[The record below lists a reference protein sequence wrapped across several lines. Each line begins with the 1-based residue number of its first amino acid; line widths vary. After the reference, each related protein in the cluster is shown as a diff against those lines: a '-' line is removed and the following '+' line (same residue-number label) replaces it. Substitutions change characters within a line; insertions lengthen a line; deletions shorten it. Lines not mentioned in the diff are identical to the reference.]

1 MNLLLSTACNR
12 RCVYCFA
19 ADKIATNLPAEKGF
33 MPLNNV
39 RKVINFLQKSK
50 VNEVG
55 IIGGE
60 PTLHPDFIPA
70 IKLIL
75 SAGFN
80 IRLFTNGI
88 IFPKYIDFLSS
99 LENKRCEI
107 LINIHPSRFYSPK
120 EKRNLNRALFYLNQK
135 VTLGFTIFE
144 KYFSAG
150 FMLPVIDKYRLKRSI
165 RISQAHK
172 LLGFKNIY
180 LPLSQRKF
188 VARRIV
194 DFAQDCD
201 KKDVTLIFDCGFT
214 LCSFSAQDL
223 GKLRLYGAI
232 TNMNCNPVIDVGPD
246 LTIWRCFATSKIWN
260 RKLSDFD
267 NLGQIYKYYNEKSF
281 RFSRLGNNGKCM
293 NCKYMRRLQCSGGCL
308 ALTLTSLG
316 LESDA

>member
-1 MNLLLSTACNR
+1 
-12 RCVYCFA
+12 
-19 ADKIATNLPAEKGF
+19 
-33 MPLNNV
+33 MPLDNV

-60 PTLHPDFIPA
+60 PTLHPQFIPA

-75 SAGFN
+75 RAGLN

-88 IFPKYIDFLSS
+88 ILPKYIDFLSS

-107 LINIHPSRFYSPK
+107 LINIHSPRFYSPK
-120 EKRNLNRALFYLNQK
+120 EMKNLNQALFYLNQK
-135 VTLGFTIFE
+135 VALGFTIFE
-144 KYFSAG
+144 KYFSSN
-150 FMLPVIDKYRLKRSI
+150 FMLPIIEKYNLKRSI
-165 RISQAHK
+165 NISQAHK
-172 LLGFKNIY
+172 LLGFENIY

-194 DFAQDCD
+194 DFAQACD
-201 KKDVTLIFDCGFT
+201 KKDITLSFDCGFT
-214 LCSFSAQDL
+214 LCSFSAQSL
-223 GKLRLYGAI
+223 GRLRLYGAI

-260 RKLSDFD
+260 KKLNDFD
-267 NLGQIYKYYNEKSF
+267 TLTQIYKYYNEKSF
-281 RFSRLGNNGKCM
+281 RFVKLGNNGKCL

-308 ALTLTSLG
+308 ASTLTSLD
-316 LESDA
+316 LNNNVYNLF